1 MLGLVSPRDIH
12 DAVTAAR
19 KIEGLDT
26 RINGFSNRSGSTPD
40 SIERLL
46 ASPDANL
53 LRPETSLLSM
63 MDRISDA
70 DEERRTGRK
79 RESAFDQ
86 IIAAKVAAALG
97 PVYSGPNALEL
108 ELAADDPFS
117 TSTAFSRLKPKMDP
131 KALAIARENGFP
143 VDEIL
148 DPKESALSMNDL
160 ENPVLLAAS
169 HALTMRSAL
178 AGIARGRL
186 Y

>member
-1 MLGLVSPRDIH
+1 
-12 DAVTAAR
+12 
-19 KIEGLDT
+19 
-26 RINGFSNRSGSTPD
+26 
-40 SIERLL
+40 
-46 ASPDANL
+46 
-53 LRPETSLLSM
+53 
-63 MDRISDA
+63 
-70 DEERRTGRK
+70 
-79 RESAFDQ
+79 
-86 IIAAKVAAALG
+86 
-97 PVYSGPNALEL
+97 
-108 ELAADDPFS
+108 
-117 TSTAFSRLKPKMDP
+117 MDP